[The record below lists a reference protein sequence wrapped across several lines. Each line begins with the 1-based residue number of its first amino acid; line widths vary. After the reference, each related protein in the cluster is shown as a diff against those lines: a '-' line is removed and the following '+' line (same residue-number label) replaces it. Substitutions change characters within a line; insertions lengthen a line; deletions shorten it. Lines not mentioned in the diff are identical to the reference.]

1 MLKNKRYRLRLE
13 FTGSRITLFENDV
26 QQLID
31 VDETDQLGQFGLRTW
46 NTRAPFENV
55 RAIKA
60 RPRAFLVMPFRS
72 EFDFVHTG
80 IQDSMIRF
88 CIDCVRADQI
98 AISRPVM
105 EDVKTSKNPNVY
117 YEAGLADAMG
127 KDWII
132 LAQSPDDLAFDVR
145 HIRCVLYSNVMGAD
159 QKLINDIENAL
170 GALGYSK
177 SLLFQTQSQRMY
189 RRRRGPEPLLGNRTF
204 HSDVALCDSCPHTRY
219 WFLRKIRKPQAS
231 SASDG
236 SVDGRG
242 ASTPGVTSVKP
253 AAAASTSPRNGWFE
267 KLIATRNSSP
277 PPLRRYVTMRASSE
291 LRSHSVSPCSRAGC
305 ARRSAIMLA

>member
-1 MLKNKRYRLRLE
+1 MFYRKSRSRSLVARSSVGQARSVLKNKRYRLRLQ

-46 NTRAPFENV
+46 NTRALFENV
-55 RAIKA
+55 RAIQA
-60 RPRAFLVMPFRS
+60 RPRAFLIMPFRS
-72 EFDFVHTG
+72 EFDFVHTV

-88 CIDCVRADQI
+88 GIDCVRADQI

-105 EDVKTSKNPNVY
+105 EDVKTSENPNVY

-170 GALGYSK
+170 
-177 SLLFQTQSQRMY
+177 
-189 RRRRGPEPLLGNRTF
+189 
-204 HSDVALCDSCPHTRY
+204 
-219 WFLRKIRKPQAS
+219 
-231 SASDG
+231 
-236 SVDGRG
+236 
-242 ASTPGVTSVKP
+242 
-253 AAAASTSPRNGWFE
+253 
-267 KLIATRNSSP
+267 
-277 PPLRRYVTMRASSE
+277 
-291 LRSHSVSPCSRAGC
+291 
-305 ARRSAIMLA
+305 